1 MTGCGVRVDLAPGTV
16 LHHSRFYLD
25 TNTGEYR
32 PKFLVLLAP
41 MRGGDWVVR
50 LLTSQHVDV
59 RPEQPPCHHGDPY
72 PGFYLGV
79 LDPANGLRKKSWL
92 DLRGREDY
100 DAADMPSEFD
110 GGILT
115 VVTALPAELLKPA
128 LACAAGADD
137 TTRAQ
142 EQALRDQLAVL

>member
-1 MTGCGVRVDLAPGTV
+1 MSLAPGTV
-16 LHHSRFYLD
+16 LYHSRFYRD
-25 TNTGEYR
+25 ADTGEYR
-32 PKFLVLLAP
+32 SKFIVLLAP

-50 LLTSQHVDV
+50 LLTSRYEGV

-79 LDPANGLRKKSWL
+79 LDPANGLGKKSWL
-92 DLRGREDY
+92 DLRGLEDA
-100 DAADMPSEFD
+100 DAAD
-110 GGILT
+110 
-115 VVTALPAELLKPA
+115 VARLLEAGVLAPVMVLSIESMKPA

-142 EQALRDQLAVL
+142 EQALRDQLAAF

>member
-1 MTGCGVRVDLAPGTV
+1 MPGTPADLPPGTV

-25 TNTGEYR
+25 KATGEYK

-50 LLTSQHVDV
+50 LLTSQHADV
-59 RPEQPPCHHGDPY
+59 RPEQPLCHHGDPY

-79 LDPANGLRKKSWL
+79 LDPANGLGRKSWL
-92 DLRGREDY
+92 DLRRLDDA
-100 DAADMPSEFD
+100 DAADIARLLD
-110 GGILT
+110 AGILT
-115 VVTALPAELLKPA
+115 VATSLPVELLKPA
-128 LACAAGADD
+128 LACAANADD

-142 EQALRDQLAVL
+142 EQALRDQLAAI

>member
-1 MTGCGVRVDLAPGTV
+1 MPGTPADLSPGTV

-25 TNTGEYR
+25 KATGEYK

-41 MRGGDWVVR
+41 LRGGDWVVR
-50 LLTSQHVDV
+50 LLTSQHADV

-79 LDPANGLRKKSWL
+79 LDPANGLGKKSWL
-92 DLRGREDY
+92 DLRGLD
-100 DAADMPSEFD
+100 DADVADIACLLD
-110 GGILT
+110 AGILIVAT
-115 VVTALPAELLKPA
+115 SLSVELLKPA
-128 LACAAGADD
+128 LACAANADD

>member
-1 MTGCGVRVDLAPGTV
+1 MHGVPVDLSPGTV

-25 TNTGEYR
+25 TDTGEYR
-32 PKFLVLLAP
+32 SKFLVLLAP

-50 LLTSQHVDV
+50 LLTSQHADV

-79 LDPANGLRKKSWL
+79 LDPANGLGRKSWL
-92 DLRGREDY
+92 DLRGLED
-100 DAADMPSEFD
+100 AE
-110 GGILT
+110 T
-115 VVTALPAELLKPA
+115 VEISRLLGAGTATEVMALPIELLRPA
-128 LACAAGADD
+128 LACAANADD

-142 EQALRDQLAVL
+142 EQALRDQLASL

>member
-1 MTGCGVRVDLAPGTV
+1 MPGAPAAFPPGTV

-25 TNTGEYR
+25 TGTGEYK
-32 PKFLVLLAP
+32 PKFVVLLAP

-50 LLTSQHVDV
+50 VLTSQHADV

-79 LDPANGLRKKSWL
+79 LDPSNGLGRKSWL
-92 DLRGREDY
+92 DLRGLADA
-100 DAADMPSEFD
+100 DAADMSREFD
-110 GGILT
+110 ARILT
-115 VVTALPAELLKPA
+115 VVTALPADLLKPA

-142 EQALRDQLAVL
+142 EQALRDQLAAL

>member
-1 MTGCGVRVDLAPGTV
+1 MPGASAVFPPGTV

-25 TNTGEYR
+25 TDTGEYK

-41 MRGGDWVVR
+41 LRGGDWVVR
-50 LLTSQHVDV
+50 LLTSQHADV

-79 LDPANGLRKKSWL
+79 LDPANGLGKKSWL
-92 DLRGREDY
+92 DLRGLD
-100 DAADMPSEFD
+100 DADVADIACLLD
-110 GGILT
+110 AGILIVAT
-115 VVTALPAELLKPA
+115 SLSVELLKPA
-128 LACAAGADD
+128 LACAANADD

>member
-1 MTGCGVRVDLAPGTV
+1 MYGVPVDLSPGTV

-25 TNTGEYR
+25 TDTGEYR
-32 PKFLVLLAP
+32 SKFLVLLAP

-50 LLTSQHVDV
+50 LLTSRYAGA

-79 LDPANGLRKKSWL
+79 LDVANGLDNKSWL
-92 DLRGREDY
+92 DLRGLDDA
-100 DAADMPSEFD
+100 DAADMSRSLEA
-110 GGILT
+110 GILT
-115 VVTALPAELLKPA
+115 EVMNLPADLLKAA

-142 EQALRDQLAVL
+142 ERALRDQVAAL

>member
-1 MTGCGVRVDLAPGTV
+1 VPGRPVDLKPGTI
-16 LHHSRFYLD
+16 LHHARFYVD
-25 TNTGEYR
+25 TATGECK

-50 LLTSQHVDV
+50 LLTSRHADK
-59 RPEQPPCHHGDPY
+59 RPQQPPCYHDDPY

-79 LDPANGLRKKSWL
+79 LDPTNGLGKQSWL
-92 DLRGREDY
+92 DLRGLD
-100 DAADMPSEFD
+100 DAD
-110 GGILT
+110 GIELT
-115 VVTALPAELLKPA
+115 QLLGTGVLSVASALPADLLKAA

-142 EQALRDQLAVL
+142 EKALRDQLETVG

>member
-1 MTGCGVRVDLAPGTV
+1 MPGAPADLPPGTV

-25 TNTGEYR
+25 KTTGEYK

-50 LLTSQHVDV
+50 VLTSQHVDV

-79 LDPANGLRKKSWL
+79 LDPSSGLGRKSWL
-92 DLRGREDY
+92 DLRGLEDADASDMSRELS
-100 DAADMPSEFD
+100 AK
-110 GGILT
+110 ILT
-115 VVTALPAELLKPA
+115 VTISLPADLLKSA

-142 EQALRDQLAVL
+142 EQALRDQLAAL

>member
-1 MTGCGVRVDLAPGTV
+1 MPGTPADLSPGTV

-25 TNTGEYR
+25 KATGEYK

-41 MRGGDWVVR
+41 LRGGDWVVR
-50 LLTSQHVDV
+50 LLTSQHADV

-79 LDPANGLRKKSWL
+79 LDPANGLGRKSWL
-92 DLRGREDY
+92 DLRGLD
-100 DAADMPSEFD
+100 DADVADIACLLD
-110 GGILT
+110 AGILIVAT
-115 VVTALPAELLKPA
+115 SLSVELLKPA
-128 LACAAGADD
+128 LACAANADD

>member
-1 MTGCGVRVDLAPGTV
+1 MPGTPAGLSPGTV

-25 TNTGEYR
+25 KATGEYK

-50 LLTSQHVDV
+50 LLTSQHADL

-79 LDPANGLRKKSWL
+79 LDPANGLGKKSWL
-92 DLRGREDY
+92 DLRGLDDA
-100 DAADMPSEFD
+100 DAADMSRSLEA
-110 GGILT
+110 GILT
-115 VVTALPAELLKPA
+115 EITTLPAHLLKPA

-142 EQALRDQLAVL
+142 EQALRDQVAAL

>member
-1 MTGCGVRVDLAPGTV
+1 MPGTPADLPPGTV

-25 TNTGEYR
+25 TDTGEYK

-50 LLTSQHVDV
+50 LLTSQHAGV

-79 LDPANGLRKKSWL
+79 LDPANGLGRKSWL
-92 DLRGREDY
+92 DLRWLA
-100 DAADMPSEFD
+100 DADITDVARFLDAGVVSM
-110 GGILT
+110 
-115 VVTALPAELLKPA
+115 VTALPIDVLKPA
-128 LACAAGADD
+128 LDCAARADD
-137 TTRAQ
+137 TTQAQ
-142 EQALRDQLAVL
+142 GHALLDQLAAL

>member
-1 MTGCGVRVDLAPGTV
+1 MAGAPAVFPPGTV

-25 TNTGEYR
+25 TDTGEYKS
-32 PKFLVLLAP
+32 KFLVLLAP

-50 LLTSQHVDV
+50 LLTSQHAGV

-79 LDPANGLRKKSWL
+79 LDPANGLGKKSWL
-92 DLRGREDY
+92 DLRGLEDA
-100 DAADMPSEFD
+100 DAADMSRELEA
-110 GGILT
+110 GILT
-115 VVTALPAELLKPA
+115 VAMALPADLLKSA

>member
-1 MTGCGVRVDLAPGTV
+1 MLCTPAGLPPGTV

-25 TNTGEYR
+25 KATGEYK

-50 LLTSQHVDV
+50 LLTSQHADV

-79 LDPANGLRKKSWL
+79 LDPASGLGKKSWL
-92 DLRGREDY
+92 DLRGLEDAETVEILRLL
-100 DAADMPSEFD
+100 DAGAATEVM
-110 GGILT
+110 ILP
-115 VVTALPAELLKPA
+115 VELLRLA
-128 LACAAGADD
+128 LACAASADD
-137 TTRAQ
+137 TTMAQ
-142 EQALRDQLAVL
+142 EQALRDQLAIL

>member
-1 MTGCGVRVDLAPGTV
+1 MHGVPVDLSPGTV

-25 TNTGEYR
+25 TDTGEYR
-32 PKFLVLLAP
+32 SKFLVLLAP

-50 LLTSQHVDV
+50 VLTSQHVDV

-79 LDPANGLRKKSWL
+79 LDPSSGLGRKSWL
-92 DLRGREDY
+92 DLRGLEDA
-100 DAADMPSEFD
+100 DAADMSREV
-110 GGILT
+110 GAGILT
-115 VVTALPAELLKPA
+115 VATALPADLLKPA

>member
-1 MTGCGVRVDLAPGTV
+1 MPGVQVNLAPGTV

-25 TNTGEYR
+25 TGTNEYR

-50 LLTSQHVDV
+50 LLTSQHADV

-79 LDPANGLRKKSWL
+79 LDPANGLGKKSWL
-92 DLRGREDY
+92 DLRGLEDV
-100 DAADMPSEFD
+100 DVADMSRALD
-110 GGILT
+110 ARILT
-115 VVTALPAELLKPA
+115 VATSLPADLLKPM

>member
-1 MTGCGVRVDLAPGTV
+1 MAGRPADQSPGTV

-25 TNTGEYR
+25 KATGEYR

-50 LLTSQHVDV
+50 LLTSQHAAV

-79 LDPANGLRKKSWL
+79 LDPGNGLGKKSWL
-92 DLRGREDY
+92 DLRGLEDA
-100 DAADMPSEFD
+100 DATDMSRALD
-110 GGILT
+110 AGILT
-115 VVTALPAELLKPA
+115 VVTALPADLLKPA

-137 TTRAQ
+137 TTRVQ

>member
-1 MTGCGVRVDLAPGTV
+1 MPGTPADLSPGTV

-25 TNTGEYR
+25 KATGEYK

-41 MRGGDWVVR
+41 LRGGDWVVR
-50 LLTSQHVDV
+50 LLTSQHADV
-59 RPEQPPCHHGDPY
+59 RPEQPACHHGDPY

-79 LDPANGLRKKSWL
+79 LDPSSGLGRKSWL
-92 DLRGREDY
+92 DLRGLADA
-100 DAADMPSEFD
+100 DAADMWRELD
-110 GGILT
+110 ARILAVAT
-115 VVTALPAELLKPA
+115 VLPVDLLKPA

-142 EQALRDQLAVL
+142 EHALRDQLAML

>member
-1 MTGCGVRVDLAPGTV
+1 MPSVRVNLAPGTV

-25 TNTGEYR
+25 TDTGECR

-50 LLTSQHVDV
+50 LLTSQHVGV
-59 RPEQPPCHHGDPY
+59 RPEQPSCHHGDPY

-79 LDPANGLRKKSWL
+79 LDPANGLGRKSWL
-92 DLRGREDY
+92 DLRWLEDADDTDMSRAL
-100 DAADMPSEFD
+100 DAE
-110 GGILT
+110 ILT
-115 VVTALPAELLKPA
+115 VVTTLPVELLKLV
-128 LACAAGADD
+128 LACVAGADD

-142 EQALRDQLAVL
+142 EQALRDQLAAL